1 MAVVK
6 ALGLDKF
13 APVGSKVVQKT
24 APIVTPGGTPK
35 YFFDFVNLI
44 KKSGDDITE
53 NAATLERQKVY
64 DYNGYTMYEDIST
77 GEIRIN
83 KTKEGMGSGYD
94 KDGEIQQYDTIL
106 GQEEIIYR
114 PGEIIKG
121 KGGKPTKTLDEYEE
135 ATAKPVNPDGDM
147 EGEAGLDSIEEILNL
162 LRKDGK
168 KYSKTELEDMGIDP
182 DALGN
187 YPTGAG
193 SVRKETLLNPDVD
206 TFTGKPKKAGG
217 GIMKL
222 AGDDSGPPPTS
233 GPNSQGLALILKR
246 AKQY

>member
-1 MAVVK
+1 MVK
-6 ALGLDKF
+6 
-13 APVGSKVVQKT
+13 
-24 APIVTPGGTPK
+24 
-35 YFFDFVNLI
+35 FFDFN
-44 KKSGDDITE
+44 ITTSISMLCSL
-53 NAATLERQKVY
+53 TLEEVNVDLDFETQLNFSVEYIDDDTHVLEGITIDIDQYIFSEILIEKPMKVY
-64 DYNGYTMYEDIST
+64 SPNA
-77 GEIRIN
+77 
-83 KTKEGMGSGYD
+83 
-94 KDGEIQQYDTIL
+94 
-106 GQEEIIYR
+106 
-114 PGEIIKG
+114 
-121 KGGKPTKTLDEYEE
+121 LDEYEE

>member
-1 MAVVK
+1 M
-6 ALGLDKF
+6 D
-13 APVGSKVVQKT
+13 S
-24 APIVTPGGTPK
+24 
-35 YFFDFVNLI
+35 D
-44 KKSGDDITE
+44 S
-53 NAATLERQKVY
+53 
-64 DYNGYTMYEDIST
+64 
-77 GEIRIN
+77 
-83 KTKEGMGSGYD
+83 
-94 KDGEIQQYDTIL
+94 
-106 GQEEIIYR
+106 
-114 PGEIIKG
+114 
-121 KGGKPTKTLDEYEE
+121 
-135 ATAKPVNPDGDM
+135 
-147 EGEAGLDSIEEILNL
+147 GLDSIEEILDL
-162 LRKDGK
+162 LKKDGK

>member
-1 MAVVK
+1 
-6 ALGLDKF
+6 
-13 APVGSKVVQKT
+13 
-24 APIVTPGGTPK
+24 
-35 YFFDFVNLI
+35 
-44 KKSGDDITE
+44 
-53 NAATLERQKVY
+53 
-64 DYNGYTMYEDIST
+64 MYEDLTS

-83 KTKEGMGSGYD
+83 KQSEGMSSGTD
-94 KDGEIQQYDTIL
+94 EFGEVQQYDTIT

-114 PGEIIKG
+114 PGEEILG
-121 KGGKPTKTLDEYEE
+121 KDGKAVKTLDEYEE

-193 SVRKETLLNPDVD
+193 SVRKETLLNPDID

-222 AGDDSGPPPTS
+222 AGDDSGTPPKS
-233 GPNSQGLALILKR
+233 GPNSKGLNSEGLALILKR
-246 AKQY
+246 GRKY